1 MVASPDKQLPGLLTR
16 DLVCLGALSM
26 ILTERWAG
34 GIRPLRKSLV
44 HETLQ
49 NRTVQPPSASEAVI
63 FAECVSSVFLGGRGT
78 NNLGWNSEPL
88 SFVATSASPEVRDG
102 FPPGPSFRT
111 PLLPVPQVAGRL
123 CIGLYEQS

>member
-1 MVASPDKQLPGLLTR
+1 MVTSPAKQLPGLLTR

-26 ILTERWAG
+26 ILTERRAG

-63 FAECVSSVFLGGRGT
+63 FAERVSSVFLGGRGT
-78 NNLGWNSEPL
+78 NNLE
-88 SFVATSASPEVRDG
+88 FRASV
-102 FPPGPSFRT
+102 
-111 PLLPVPQVAGRL
+111 L
-123 CIGLYEQS
+123 CGNQCKP